1 MRFRRRGAD
10 EPSVPDELN
19 EPSGQA
25 VDGLNDLADEVALR
39 KGPVTPEAA
48 AAALRAVEAAEELL
62 EADGGPANQRRLARA
77 LWRQL
82 STFTMPAERD
92 RVESTAL
99 RCWSMCVELMDAAQG
114 DDLLFDDIVGDVV
127 MWVGSLVPALG
138 LVGRHWEAG
147 QVLTRAA
154 AAADQAAGE
163 RGLQAK
169 ARMMIFSMAS
179 LADLAAEQQCR

>member
-1 MRFRRRGAD
+1 MPE
-10 EPSVPDELN
+10 EPD

-25 VDGLNDLADEVALR
+25 VDRLNDLADEVKALR

-62 EADGGPANQRRLARA
+62 EADGGLANQRRLARA

-82 STFTMPAERD
+82 STFALPAERD
-92 RVESTAL
+92 RAESTAL
-99 RCWSMCVELMDAAQG
+99 RCWSMCVELMDAAHG
-114 DDLLFDDIVGDVV
+114 DDVLFDDFVGDVV

-147 QVLTRAA
+147 QGASRGPRPPPIRR
-154 AAADQAAGE
+154 QASVGCKPR
-163 RGLQAK
+163 RG
-169 ARMMIFSMAS
+169 
-179 LADLAAEQQCR
+179 